1 VPEHSAPFIYSSNFV
16 INALEHVL
24 TEENRIK
31 VSNNL
36 FEILHPL
43 SEGIY
48 TDRQSEE
55 SAGLVRSLFD
65 GTFLFGKA

>member
-1 VPEHSAPFIYSSNFV
+1 MSGGRGDFLLWKWRSGGGVGQ
-16 INALEHVL
+16 LR
-24 TEENRIK
+24 TNRLK
-31 VSNNL
+31 TSNNL

-48 TDRQSEE
+48 TDRQFEE
-55 SAGLVRSLFD
+55 SAGLVHLLFD